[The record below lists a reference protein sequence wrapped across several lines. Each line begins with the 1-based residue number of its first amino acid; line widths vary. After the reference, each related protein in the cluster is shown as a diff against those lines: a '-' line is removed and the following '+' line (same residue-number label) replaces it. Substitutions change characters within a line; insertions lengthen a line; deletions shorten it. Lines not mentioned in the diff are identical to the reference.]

1 MRTVTF
7 TSIQD
12 LQGDLLIL
20 PVCQGEALSAFA
32 DTLDKELHGAI
43 RFNMSL
49 ETFQGKKQEHLFLT
63 TNGLSLISKI
73 LLVGLGPR
81 QSFTNPSL
89 QEMGGFMAQLV
100 RHDRVLLDLTSLDS
114 LEEHFPF
121 GMLLKEWR
129 FEKYK
134 SQREANPAR
143 SLQCLCNTP
152 EQAQERFD
160 YYAALFQ
167 GISLA
172 RELTAEPAN
181 YLFPE
186 SFAVRCM
193 DLHQLGIDVEVLD
206 EAQLE
211 LEGAQGILSVA
222 RGSCRPPRLVV
233 LKWMGGGEGD
243 PPVALVGKG
252 VCFDSGGIN
261 IKTSGS
267 ELLEMKWDK
276 AGAATVTGIL
286 KTLALCK
293 MPVNVV
299 GVLGLVENMP
309 DGKSFKP
316 GDVITMLS
324 GKTVEVMDT
333 DNEGRLVLADCMWMA
348 QQKYS
353 PTIVIDLGTLT
364 LETFGALAGEY
375 AGLFCDDQDLA
386 RSLIEAGNTS
396 GEKLWPLP
404 LGEPFARQIQSS
416 VADIRNMGILG
427 FGESSAAA
435 EFLKCF
441 VQPNVAWA
449 HLDISGVFCNKEEA
463 LLHCPGVTGFGV
475 RLLVEWLRSKISLI
489 TASE

>member
-7 TSIQD
+7 TQKQD
-12 LQGDLLIL
+12 IKGDLLVL
-20 PVCQGEALSAFA
+20 PFCEGEPLSPYAEQ
-32 DTLDKELHGAI
+32 LDKDLKGAI
-43 RFNMSL
+43 HLNMSL
-49 ETFQGKKQEHLFLT
+49 EAFRGKKQEHALLT
-63 TNGLSLISKI
+63 TNGLSPTPKI

-81 QSFTNPSL
+81 QSLTNSFL
-89 QEMGGFMAQLV
+89 QDMGGFIAQLA
-100 RHDRVLLDLTSLDS
+100 RQDQVLLDLTSLEG
-114 LEEHFPF
+114 LEAHLPF

-134 SQREANPAR
+134 TQPEAAASK
-143 SLQCLCNTP
+143 SLQCLSRSCVDFNYHTAL
-152 EQAQERFD
+152 AQ
-160 YYAALFQ
+160 
-167 GISLA
+167 GVTLA

-181 YLFPE
+181 YLHPE
-186 SFAVRCM
+186 SFAERC
-193 DLHQLGIDVEVLD
+193 LPLRELGIAVEVLD

-211 LEGAQGILSVA
+211 RANGILSVA
-222 RGSCRPPRLVV
+222 RGSCRPPRVV
-233 LKWMGGGEGD
+233 ILKWRGGGSE
-243 PPVALVGKG
+243 PPIAIVGKG
-252 VCFDSGGIN
+252 VCFDSGGLN

-276 AGAATVTGIL
+276 AGAAAVAGVL
-286 KTLALCK
+286 KTIALCK

-348 QQKYS
+348 QQRYS
-353 PTIVIDLGTLT
+353 PKILIDLGTLT
-364 LETFGALAGEY
+364 METMGVLAGEY
-375 AGLFCDDQDLA
+375 AGLFCEDQDLSK
-386 RSLIEAGNTS
+386 SLLEAGNAS

-404 LGEPFARQIQSS
+404 MGEPFAKQIQSS
-416 VADIRNMGILG
+416 VADIRNMGTLG

-441 VQPNVAWA
+441 VQPHAAWA
-449 HLDISGVFCNKEEA
+449 HLDISGVFCTKDEA
-463 LLHCPGVTGFGV
+463 LLCPAGVTGFGV
-475 RLLVEWLRSKISLI
+475 RLLVEWLRP
-489 TASE
+489 

>member
-7 TSIQD
+7 TQGQKIE
-12 LQGDLLIL
+12 GDLLIL
-20 PVCQGEALSAFA
+20 PICQGEALSPFA
-32 DTLDKELHGAI
+32 EKLDKDLHGAI

-49 ETFQGKKQEHLFLT
+49 ESFQGKKQEQILLT
-63 TNGLSLISKI
+63 TNGLSPVSRILI
-73 LLVGLGPR
+73 VGLGPR
-81 QSFTNPSL
+81 QSLTKASL
-89 QEMGGFMAQLV
+89 QDMGGFMSQ
-100 RHDRVLLDLTSLDS
+100 RFDQVLLDLTSLEGFEAH
-114 LEEHFPF
+114 LPF

-134 SQREANPAR
+134 TNREASAAKT
-143 SLQCLCNTP
+143 LQCLCHSP
-152 EQAQERFD
+152 EQVGFD

-167 GISLA
+167 GISQA
-172 RELTAEPAN
+172 REWTAEPAN

-186 SFAVRCM
+186 SFAERC
-193 DLHQLGIDVEVLD
+193 LQLQELGIEVEVLD
-206 EAQLE
+206 EEQ
-211 LEGAQGILSVA
+211 LEGANGLLSVA
-222 RGSCRPPRLVV
+222 KGSCRPPRVV
-233 LKWMGGGEGD
+233 ILKWMKGHKED
-243 PPVALVGKG
+243 PPIALVGKG

-261 IKTSGS
+261 IKTTGS

-276 AGAATVTGIL
+276 AGAAAVAGIL
-286 KTLALCK
+286 KTLALCH

-333 DNEGRLVLADCMWMA
+333 DNEGRLVLADCMWIA
-348 QQKYS
+348 QQRFAPK
-353 PTIVIDLGTLT
+353 ILLDLGTLT

-375 AGLFCDDQDLA
+375 AGLFCENQDLS
-386 RSLIEAGNTS
+386 RSLIEAGNVS

-404 LGEPFARQIQSS
+404 LGEPFSRQIQSCI
-416 VADIRNMGILG
+416 ADIRNMGVLG

-441 VQPNVAWA
+441 VQPNVVWA
-449 HLDISGVFCNKEEA
+449 HLDISGVFCTKDEA
-463 LLHCPGVTGFGV
+463 LLCPAGVTGFGV
-475 RLLVEWLRSKISLI
+475 RLLVEWLK
-489 TASE
+489 TFHV